1 MLIQLHAKPDYLLN
15 TIISLSSGMK
25 IKSRVDF
32 EEDFDDIKHLITAK
46 TLFAVG
52 DKIKQFE
59 EVKRN
64 VTNRRAQLRDKAE
77 STGDAKQ
84 SVHQDNQGHDNHE
97 RREKILDE
105 LLTTEEN
112 YVDDLNS
119 VLYGY
124 RDRLDEEGE
133 DFKQKADMIF
143 GNMEEIFEFHSQV
156 GQHKTT

>member
-1 MLIQLHAKPDYLLN
+1 
-15 TIISLSSGMK
+15 MK

-64 VTNRRAQLRDKAE
+64 VSNRRAQLRDKSE
-77 STGDAKQ
+77 SAGEGKQ
-84 SVHQDNQGHDNHE
+84 SSIHQDNQGQDNLE

-124 RDRLDEEGE
+124 RDRFDEEGE

-156 GQHKTT
+156 CPCTSLL